1 MSIYSTEIT
10 RLNGDLMA
18 FVRIQND
25 WTGQIRGRIATV
37 ISQNGR
43 KHIVADG
50 TKRDV
55 TIQCEDFLRK
65 EEQVK
70 VALDWYK
77 KTKW

>member
-37 ISQNGR
+37 ISQKGR

-50 TKRDV
+50 TKIDV

-65 EEQVK
+65 EEQIK
-70 VALDWYK
+70 AALDWYK

>member
-18 FVRIQND
+18 YVRIQND

-37 ISQNGR
+37 ISQKGR

-50 TKRDV
+50 QKKDV

-65 EEQVK
+65 EEQIK
-70 VALDWYK
+70 AALDWYK

>member
-50 TKRDV
+50 QRKDV
-55 TIQCEDFLRK
+55 TIKCEDFLRK
-65 EEQVK
+65 EAQVK
-70 VALDWYK
+70 AALDWYK